1 MLKGLSWYQEEQ
13 PMPIRKLI
21 IAILLLGGMIHM
33 SGASDYK
40 KPSKE
45 DLKKIL
51 TPEQYSCT
59 QEEGTEAPFKN
70 AYWNHHEDGIYVD
83 VVSGEAL
90 FSSLDK
96 FDSGSGWPSFTS
108 PIDQKSIN
116 TKTDHKIGVPRTELR
131 SSKAGSHLG
140 HVFDDGPGPTHKR
153 FCINSASLKFIS
165 LKDLK
170 EKGYGKYL
178 FDFAKKKNWEIAI
191 VAGGCFWGMQELY
204 RTQKGVLYSEVG
216 YTGGKLENA
225 TYTQVKSGST
235 GHAEAVR
242 ILFDPKV
249 TSYQDIL
256 LYFFKIHD
264 STTIDRQGNDV
275 GTQYRS
281 EVFYLNEKQKKVAEE
296 VKARV
301 DKSKKLNGPVVTK
314 IEKASEFT
322 RGEEYHQ
329 DYLEKNP
336 GGYTCHFPRKIDF

>member
-1 MLKGLSWYQEEQ
+1 MKY
-13 PMPIRKLI
+13 
-21 IAILLLGGMIHM
+21 ALLFLLVGGIFNM
-33 SGASDYK
+33 SDASDFK

-45 DLKKIL
+45 ELKKRL
-51 TPEQYSCT
+51 TPEQYTCT

-70 AYWNHHEDGIYVD
+70 AYWNNHEDGIYVD
-83 VVSGEAL
+83 VVSGDPL

-96 FDSGSGWPSFTS
+96 FDSGTGWPSFTK
-108 PIDQKSIN
+108 PIGEGLIKTN
-116 TKTDHKIGVPRTELR
+116 TDYKIGMPRTELK
-131 SSKAGSHLG
+131 SSKADSHLG

-153 FCINSASLKFIS
+153 FCINSAALKFIP
-165 LKDLK
+165 LK
-170 EKGYGKYL
+170 EMKELGFGKYL
-178 FDFAKKKNWEIAI
+178 FDFADKKNWETAI
-191 VAGGCFWGMQELY
+191 VAGGCFWGMQELF

-216 YTGGKLENA
+216 YTGGTVKNA
-225 TYTQVKSGST
+225 LYTQVHTGST

-264 STTIDRQGNDV
+264 PTTSNRQGNDE

-281 EVFYLNEKQKKVAEE
+281 EIFYLTESQHKTAEA
-296 VKARV
+296 VKLRV
-301 DKSKKLNGPVVTK
+301 EKSKKWNGHVVTK
-314 IEKASEFT
+314 IDKAQEFY

-329 DYLEKNP
+329 DYLVKHP